1 MSPGLGAGSQ
11 DRTFRWSRPPTGFYS
26 SLRERT
32 GDRVIGRVESADT
45 DRR

>member
-1 MSPGLGAGSQ
+1 MSAVWWQ
-11 DRTFRWSRPPTGFYS
+11 VAKTERTGFYS

-32 GDRVIGRVESADT
+32 EDRVIGQVESADT